1 MTNFIY
7 RLYLKYLIYL
17 REPFGYVKAQNDKNV
32 KQNQKKIRMIRNKS
46 LEMLRI
52 ESSWFFMKTFFIGIK
67 DEIKIGRGNTKQRK
81 LI

>member
-1 MTNFIY
+1 
-7 RLYLKYLIYL
+7 
-17 REPFGYVKAQNDKNV
+17 
-32 KQNQKKIRMIRNKS
+32 MICNKS

-52 ESSWFFMKTFFIGIK
+52 ESSWLFIKTFFIGIK

>member
-32 KQNQKKIRMIRNKS
+32 KQNQKKYV
-46 LEMLRI
+46 
-52 ESSWFFMKTFFIGIK
+52 
-67 DEIKIGRGNTKQRK
+67 
-81 LI
+81 